1 MALKLNVTSFEQLG
15 INRISLLGMVQSF
28 LDMVSPKQ
36 IAEIFSSGKLWHVA
50 GMASFNKNNGERVKF
65 AVVSNCLRPHGLFMD
80 FSRPEHWSGYLF
92 PSPGDFLNPG
102 FKPRSPALQADSL
115 PSEPPGKPIM
125 EE

>member
-50 GMASFNKNNGERVKF
+50 GMASFSKNNGERVKF
-65 AVVSNCLRPHGLFMD
+65 ALSCPTVCDPMD
-80 FSRPEHWSGYLF
+80 CSWT
-92 PSPGDFLNPG
+92 SPGQNTEVGTFSLLQGIFSTQGSNPG
-102 FKPRSPALQADSL
+102 LLHYRRILYHLSHQGSP
-115 PSEPPGKPIM
+115 
-125 EE
+125 